1 MPTTKRADWASGA
14 SDMGGPLAPI
24 VLIGSFF
31 ALLVFSVPVAYALGM
46 AALIGALYAG
56 LPLEAIFLKVSDS
69 VDDFALLAIPFFI
82 FAGALMA
89 EGGMARRLVAFA
101 NVFVGFMRGGLAMV
115 NVLASMFFGGISGSA
130 VADTSSIGSIMIPM
144 MKKQGYDD
152 HFAVNL
158 TISGATQGIIIPPS
172 HNAIIYSYAAGGAV
186 SVAQLFMAGVV
197 PGIMV
202 GLSLMVLAFIVS
214 TKRGYAKG
222 EFVPLRQALRY
233 AWEAAAGLFTVVII
247 VGGILGGVFT
257 PTESAAVAVVWAF
270 AVTMFVYR
278 DLKWS
283 ELPRV
288 LHNVVRTVAM
298 VMIVIGFAGSF
309 GYMMTLMQI
318 PAKATA
324 LLLEI
329 SHNKYVILALINVLL
344 LILGTFMDMAP
355 LLLICTP
362 IMLPV
367 VAAIGI
373 SPVHFGIIM
382 MLNLSIGLV
391 TPPVGTVLF
400 VGCAIGK
407 IPIEK
412 ATRHLWPF
420 WLAMLVVL
428 LLVTYFPIFAL
439 YLPSLS
445 YPGISY

>member
-1 MPTTKRADWASGA
+1 
-14 SDMGGPLAPI
+14 MGGPFAPL
-24 VLIGSFF
+24 VLLGSFF
-31 ALLVFSVPVAYALGM
+31 VLLILGVPVAYALGM
-46 AALIGALYAG
+46 AALVGALYVG

-69 VDDFALLAIPFFI
+69 VDDFALLAIPFFV

-115 NVLASMFFGGISGSA
+115 NVLASMFFGGVSGSA

-158 TISGATQGIIIPPS
+158 TISGATQGIVIPPS

-186 SVAQLFMAGVV
+186 SVAQLFMAGII

-202 GLSLMVLAFIVS
+202 GISLMVLAFIVS
-214 TKRGYAKG
+214 TRRGYAKG
-222 EFVPLRQALRY
+222 SFVPLRDALRIT
-233 AWEAAAGLFTVVII
+233 WEALAGLATVVII

-270 AVTMFVYR
+270 FVTMFIYR
-278 DLKWS
+278 DLKWR

-318 PAKATA
+318 PAKATHF
-324 LLLEI
+324 LLEI
-329 SHNKYVILALINVLL
+329 SQNKYVILALINVLL
-344 LILGTFMDMAP
+344 LVLGTFMDMAP

-407 IPIEK
+407 IPIER

-420 WLAMLVVL
+420 WLAMLAVL
-428 LLVTYFPIFAL
+428 LLVTYFPVFAMWI
-439 YLPSLS
+439 PSLK
-445 YPGISY
+445 YPGISF

>member
-1 MPTTKRADWASGA
+1 
-14 SDMGGPLAPI
+14 MGGPFGPV
-24 VLIGSFF
+24 VLLGSFF
-31 ALLVFSVPVAYALGM
+31 VLLILGMPVAFALGV
-46 AALIGALYAG
+46 AALVGAFYAH
-56 LPLEAIFLKVSDS
+56 LPLAAVLLKVSDS
-69 VDDFALLAIPFFI
+69 VDDFALLAIPFFVL
-82 FAGALMA
+82 AGALMA

-101 NVFVGFMRGGLAMV
+101 NIFVGFMRGGLAMV
-115 NVLASMFFGGISGSA
+115 NVLASMFFGGVSGSA

-158 TISGATQGIIIPPS
+158 TISGATQGIVIPPS

-186 SVAQLFMAGVV
+186 SVAQLFLAGVI

-202 GLSLMVLAFIVS
+202 GLSLMVLSFIIS
-214 TKRGYAKG
+214 TQRGYARG
-222 EFVPLRQALRY
+222 NFVPLRQALKIT
-233 AWEAAAGLFTVVII
+233 WEALAGLLTVIII

-257 PTESAAVAVVWAF
+257 PTESAAVAAVWAF
-270 AVTMFVYR
+270 FVTMFIYR
-278 DLKWS
+278 DLKWRQ
-283 ELPRV
+283 LPRV
-288 LHNVVRTVAM
+288 MVGVIKTIAM

-318 PAKATA
+318 PAKATH

-329 SHNKYVILALINVLL
+329 STNKYVVLAMINVLL

-367 VAAIGI
+367 VKTIGVD
-373 SPVHFGIIM
+373 PVHFGIIM

-407 IPIEK
+407 IPIER

-428 LLVTYFPIFAL
+428 MLVTYFPVFAMWI
-439 YLPSLS
+439 PSLK
-445 YPGISY
+445 Y

>member
-1 MPTTKRADWASGA
+1 
-14 SDMGGPLAPI
+14 MGGPFAPL
-24 VLIGSFF
+24 VLLGSFF
-31 ALLVFSVPVAYALGM
+31 ALLILGMPVAFALGV
-46 AALIGALYAG
+46 AALVGALYAH
-56 LPLEAIFLKVSDS
+56 LPLAAVLLKVSDS
-69 VDDFALLAIPFFI
+69 VDDFALLAIPFFVL
-82 FAGALMA
+82 AGALMS

-115 NVLASMFFGGISGSA
+115 NVLASMFFGGVSGSA

-158 TISGATQGIIIPPS
+158 TITGATQGIVIPPS

-186 SVAQLFMAGVV
+186 SVAQLFLAGVI

-202 GLSLMVLAFIVS
+202 GLSLMVLSYIIA
-214 TKRGYAKG
+214 TQRGYQRG
-222 EFVPLRQALRY
+222 HFVPLREALRIT
-233 AWEAAAGLFTVVII
+233 WEALAGLATVVII

-257 PTESAAVAVVWAF
+257 PTESAAVAAVWAF
-270 AVTMFVYR
+270 FVTMFIYR
-278 DLKWS
+278 DLKWRD
-283 ELPRV
+283 LPRV
-288 LHNVVRTVAM
+288 LVGAVKTIAM

-318 PAKATA
+318 PAKATH
-324 LLLEI
+324 LLLQI
-329 SHNKYVILALINVLL
+329 SDNRYVVLAMINVLL

-367 VAAIGI
+367 VTAIGVN
-373 SPVHFGIIM
+373 PVHFGIIM

-420 WLAMLVVL
+420 WLAMLTVL
-428 LLVTYFPIFAL
+428 MLVTYFPFFAMWI
-439 YLPSLS
+439 PSLK
-445 YPGISY
+445 Y